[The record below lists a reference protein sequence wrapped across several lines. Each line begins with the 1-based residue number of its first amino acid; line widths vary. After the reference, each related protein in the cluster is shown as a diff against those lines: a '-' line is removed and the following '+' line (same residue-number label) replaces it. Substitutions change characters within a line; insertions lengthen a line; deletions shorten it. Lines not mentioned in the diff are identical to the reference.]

1 MNEKN
6 IIYSRLDKFISD
18 YYKVQLLRGFILTL
32 TFVVL
37 LFLLVVLGEFFFNFS
52 SATRTVLFY
61 FLLFFYLA
69 LFFYF
74 ILLPTSKVFKL
85 SKGLSYK
92 EAAQIISGKFLGIN
106 DKLINLLELIG
117 LESKTQY
124 SKALTVA
131 SIDQKTSE
139 LQNFQFTEAL
149 DRKKNFEF
157 LKYLGL
163 VLFAFVVILIF
174 KPQVITQSA
183 THLINYKKEF
193 TYTPELIF
201 EIQNSNLNVEK
212 GKDFKLE
219 VKVSGDF
226 LPANLKVNFSGN
238 SFFMEK
244 VDANLYSYEL
254 KNLNNSLELF
264 FSSGKFSSKTYKL
277 NVLPTPLINN
287 LNISIVPPSYT
298 GEEPKIFNNVGDLTL
313 LSGSIVKWEIETNS
327 ADALFL
333 NFSDSLLVKAARN
346 ADVFSYTKRF
356 VKSAEYAI
364 SVKNNYF
371 DKSNLLKFSIK
382 VIPDLFP
389 SISLEKLNDTTNY
402 SIVHFRGNINDDYGF
417 SDLKFNYLIIEDD
430 KKGKLNSLKV
440 DFNKNLKSQTYYFS
454 FDFGSLNLKPEQ
466 NIEFYFSVLD
476 NDKPNGFKESKTVSE
491 FFTVPSKQ
499 ALDAFENAK
508 SEEIKS
514 KTEKSAELIDQLQKD
529 IEKLKKNLVDE
540 KTSNWE
546 KTKML
551 NDINK
556 KNEELKDLL
565 KQISEENKAKNEFK
579 NSFSESQEE
588 MLQKQE
594 EIQRL
599 LEELMTDELRELME
613 QIEQLEK
620 EMNDEQMKE
629 LTEKM
634 DMTYKDLEQQLDRNL
649 ELLKRFEVEQKVEEA
664 SQELNEL
671 AKDQKELAEQMEDK
685 NISKEEALKQ
695 QEELKQDLKR
705 IEEKYEKANEL
716 NQDLKKSFN
725 LEDFKQDFEN
735 IQQEMQNSEQNLGDD
750 KKSKAGKSMQK
761 SSQEMEQLSQK
772 MQQMMQK
779 NSMEQA
785 GEDIESMRL
794 MLKNLV
800 IFSKSQED
808 LMQRFTKVANLDP
821 KFAQYVNEQNKLKD
835 DFVIIKDSLQA
846 LSKRVVQIDKAVSTE
861 LKAID
866 YEMEQTIAALED
878 SRRAGYKKRQQTIMT
893 SANNLALLMSEII
906 DSMQE
911 QMNNSS
917 GSGSSK
923 NKSKKQK
930 PTMGEMQDM
939 QQSLKKM
946 MENYL
951 ESLKQ
956 GKGGKKQTEGLGKML
971 AKQEVMKK
979 MLQDMKNSGS
989 TGTKTQ
995 EYLKEIEKMMN
1006 ETENELINRNIN
1018 SMTIERQQK
1027 IMDKLLEAEESERE
1041 KDKEKERK
1049 SNEAKDHKISTPE
1062 YFKDANFNKN
1072 SVKEELEL
1080 NSIKLNHYYNELYK
1094 NYINSLEN

>member
-1 MNEKN
+1 MSENN
-6 IIYSRLDKFISD
+6 IIYNKLDKFISD
-18 YYKVQLLRGFILTL
+18 YYKLQLLRGFILTF
-32 TFVVL
+32 TFVVF
-37 LFLLVVLGEFFFNFS
+37 LFLLVVLGEFIFSFS
-52 SATRTVLFY
+52 SITRTILFY
-61 FLLFFYLA
+61 FLLSFYLV

-85 SKGLSYK
+85 SKVLSYK

-117 LESKTQY
+117 LDGKTQY
-124 SKALTVA
+124 SKALTLA

-149 DRKKNFEF
+149 DKKKNYEF

-163 VLFAFVVILIF
+163 VLFAFFMVLIF
-174 KPQVITQSA
+174 KPQIITQS
-183 THLINYKKEF
+183 THHILNYKQEF
-193 TYTPELIF
+193 VYTPELIF
-201 EIQNSNLNVEK
+201 EIQNSNLNIEK
-212 GKDFKLE
+212 GKNFKLD

-226 LPANLKVNFSGN
+226 LPANLKINFGGN

-244 VDANLYSYEL
+244 VEADLYSYEL
-254 KNLNNSLELF
+254 KNLNNSLDVF
-264 FSSGKFSSKTYKL
+264 FTTGKYNSKTYKL
-277 NVLPTPLINN
+277 NVLPTPIINN
-287 LNISIVPPSYT
+287 LNISILPPSYT
-298 GEEPKIFNNVGDLTL
+298 GEEPKIFNNIGDLTL

-327 ADALFL
+327 ADALFF
-333 NFSDSLLVKAARN
+333 NFSDSLLVKAAH
-346 ADVFSYTKRF
+346 AGDIFSYTKRF
-356 VKSAEYAI
+356 VKSADYSI
-364 SVKNNYF
+364 SVKNSF
-371 DKSNLLKFSIK
+371 FEKSNFLKFSIK

-417 SDLKFNYLIIEDD
+417 SDLKFNYVIIEND
-430 KKGKLNSLKV
+430 KKGKLNSIKV
-440 DFNKNLKSQTYYFS
+440 DFNKNLKSQMYYFS
-454 FDFGSLNLKPEQ
+454 FDFSSLDLKPEQ
-466 NIEFYFSVLD
+466 NIEFYFSIFD

-499 ALDAFENAK
+499 ELDAFENAK
-508 SEEIKS
+508 SDEIKS

-594 EIQRL
+594 EIQKL

-613 QIEQLEK
+613 QIKQLEN
-620 EMNDEQMKE
+620 EMNDDQMKE
-629 LTEKM
+629 LTEKL
-634 DMTYKDLEQQLDRNL
+634 DMTYKDLEDQLDRNL

-664 SQELNEL
+664 SQELEKL
-671 AKDQKELAEQMEDK
+671 SEEQKELSQKMDDK

-695 QEELKQDLKR
+695 QQEMKEDLKR
-705 IEEKYEKANEL
+705 IEEKYDKANEL
-716 NQDLKKSFN
+716 NQDLKKSFK
-725 LEDFKQDFEN
+725 LDDLKQDFEN
-735 IQQEMQNSEQNLGDD
+735 IKNEMQNSEQNLSDD

-772 MQQMMQK
+772 MQQMMQ
-779 NSMEQA
+779 NNTMEQS
-785 GEDIESMRL
+785 GEDMESMRL

-800 IFSKSQED
+800 IFSKAQED
-808 LMQRFTKVANLDP
+808 LMQKFTKVANLDP
-821 KFAQYVNEQNKLKD
+821 KYAQYVNEQNKLKD
-835 DFVIIKDSLQA
+835 DFEIIKDSLVA
-846 LSKRVVQIDKAVSTE
+846 LSKRVIQIDKAVSTE
-861 LKAID
+861 LKTID
-866 YEMEQTIAALED
+866 YEMAQTISALED

-930 PTMGEMQDM
+930 PTLGEMQDM
-939 QQSLKKM
+939 QESLKQM
-946 MENYL
+946 MQNYL

-1006 ETENELINRNIN
+1006 ETENELINRNVN
-1018 SMTIERQQK
+1018 TMTIERQQK

-1041 KDKEKERK
+1041 KDKDKERK
-1049 SNEAKDHKISTPE
+1049 SNEAKEHKISTPE
-1062 YFKDANFNKN
+1062 YFKDNKYNKN
-1072 SVKEELEL
+1072 SIKEDLEL
-1080 NSIKLNHYYNELYK
+1080 NNIKLYHYYNELYK
-1094 NYINSLEN
+1094 KYINTIEN